1 MGYSISNHR
10 LKKDGAA
17 VPWKESPN
25 HGGKLK
31 PRFLIL
37 HYTAGPSAS
46 GAISWLTNPKAKA
59 SAHLVI
65 DRNGAVTQLVGFDTV
80 AWHAGKS
87 SWNGLVGLNSWS
99 IGIELV
105 NAGKL
110 HKNEA
115 GHWVNWA
122 GNVIPPAEVIVA
134 THKHETSPAG
144 WQIYPEPQLAAAIEI
159 GRALHDAYDF
169 DEVLG
174 HEDISPKNKIDT
186 GPAFPMISFVARVM
200 GGA

>member
-31 PRFLIL
+31 PRFLIM
-37 HYTAGPSAS
+37 HYTAGTSAS

-110 HKNEA
+110 WKK
-115 GHWVNWA
+115 GGGKWVNWA
-122 GNVIPPAEVIVA
+122 GNVVSEDDLIEA